1 MRRSS
6 ITAYINRTNTNIPI
20 TVKSYKTKNFQKLRK
35 NKMKLATLV
44 SIAAAG
50 RQVRDAQ
57 SIFEKMIG
65 DNISQIRST
74 SWLSMMLSW
83 YLDMSG
89 MV

>member
-1 MRRSS
+1 
-6 ITAYINRTNTNIPI
+6 
-20 TVKSYKTKNFQKLRK
+20 
-35 NKMKLATLV
+35 MKLAALV

-74 SWLSMMLSW
+74 SWLSMMLEF
-83 YLDMSG
+83 YLDVSG